1 LPIGDCQL
9 PIERREFGNRQ
20 SAMGNAQR
28 GNIVDWEVFRAYDI
42 RGVYPDQ
49 IDEEAYYRIAKGY
62 VYLFK
67 PKTMVVGMDA
77 RLSSPPL
84 KASLTKGFLDAGVD
98 VVDIGKITTDML
110 YFTVG
115 SSDCSGGVVV
125 SASHNPKEYNGMKMV
140 REKAAAISSDTG
152 LFDIRDALK
161 AGKDAEVTSTK
172 KGTVTDFD
180 MLDDYL
186 QHVLRSIDKS
196 LIQKFT
202 FVANANFGYVCRPAA
217 KLAQELGL
225 NLIPLNFE
233 PDGSFPKGPPDPM
246 LPENRTE
253 TEALIRQRSASFGVA
268 WDADADRAMFFDE
281 KGDFISGAYITA
293 LLADILLTKYGSDNA
308 IIFDPR
314 VIWPTLEVVKRKGG
328 RPIVSKGGHAFMKD
342 RMRREN
348 ALFAGEMSAH
358 YYFRENFYADNG
370 VIPFLLVLEHLS
382 TTGKPFSEIMA
393 PYTAGHYMSGELN
406 YRVSDIKAVISKVQE
421 KYRTRG
427 QEDFTDG
434 YSLETPEW
442 RFNIRGSNTE
452 PLLRLNIEARKPDL
466 VEQIRKEIE
475 KIINPD

>member
-1 LPIGDCQL
+1 VNWG
-9 PIERREFGNRQ
+9 
-20 SAMGNAQR
+20 
-28 GNIVDWEVFRAYDI
+28 VFRAYDI
-42 RGVYPDQ
+42 RGIYPDD
-49 IDEEAYYRIAKGY
+49 IDEEAYYRIAKAY

-84 KASLTKGFLDAGVD
+84 KASLIEGFLDAGVD

-115 SSDCSGGVVV
+115 SSDYSGGVVV

-161 AGKDAEVTSTK
+161 AGKDAEVTSNK
-172 KGTVTDFD
+172 KGTCTDRD
-180 MLDDYL
+180 ILNDYI
-186 QHVLRSIDKS
+186 QHVLKFIDRSAIK
-196 LIQKFT
+196 KFT
-202 FVANANFGYVCRPAA
+202 FVGNGNFGYVSRPAA
-217 KLAQELGL
+217 TLTKELGL

-246 LPENRTE
+246 LPGNRTE
-253 TEALIRQRSASFGVA
+253 TEKLVRENHATFGVA

-281 KGDFISGAYITA
+281 KGGFISGAYITA
-293 LLADILLTKYGSDNA
+293 LLADILLTKHGSDNK

-314 VIWPTLEVVKRKGG
+314 VVWPTLDLVKRRGATA
-328 RPIVSKGGHAFMKD
+328 IIAKGGHAFMKE

-348 ALFAGEMSAH
+348 ALFAGEMSGH
-358 YYFRENFYADNG
+358 YYFRDNFYADNG

-382 TTGKPFSEIMA
+382 KQGKPFSEIMTA
-393 PYTAGHYMSGELN
+393 YTAGHYMSGELN
-406 YRVSDIKAVISKVQE
+406 YKVKDIEKVIGAVRE
-421 KYRTRG
+421 KYQKDGT
-427 QEDFTDG
+427 EDFTDG

-442 RFNIRGSNTE
+442 RFNIRASNTE
-452 PLLRLNIEARKPDL
+452 PLLRLNIEARKQEL
-466 VEQIRKEIE
+466 VDRIKSEIE
-475 KIINPD
+475 KIIEDAN